1 MKMSGSVHDEKSVFT
16 DAGIDSLL
24 NWIGTLTLS
33 IATAS
38 QKIVLRFDV
47 SKKTFF

>member
-1 MKMSGSVHDEKSVFT
+1 MMKSVST

-47 SKKTFF
+47 SNKTFF